1 MRILIIE
8 DDPLIGDGLKT
19 GLNKSGF
26 TADWFDN
33 GKDGQEALLQSGY
46 DAVVL
51 DLTLPEIDGL
61 DILRQ
66 WRARKRKEP
75 ILILTARGDV
85 NDKINGLNLGADD
98 YLSKPFSLGEVVA
111 RLNALIRRSSGEIS
125 EIIKY
130 KNISFNPHT
139 KQTLLNGKVNDIE
152 AEQCAPNAKVVE
164 ALADDIN
171 TPAALAALH
180 EIATNLNKAETMAE
194 KASLKGEFMAS
205 AYLLG
210 LLYQSPEAWFKGDES
225 ADEDAE
231 IEAKIKARAEAK
243 KNKDW
248 ATADKIRDELKAAGI
263 VLEDSPTGT
272 SWKRA

>member
-1 MRILIIE
+1 MH
-8 DDPLIGDGLKT
+8 
-19 GLNKSGF
+19 
-26 TADWFDN
+26 
-33 GKDGQEALLQSGY
+33 SGY

-139 KQTLLNGKVNDIE
+139 KQTLLNGKEIFL
-152 AEQCAPNAKVVE
+152 APKE
-164 ALADDIN
+164 TAL
-171 TPAALAALH
+171 LEL
-180 EIATNLNKAETMAE
+180 
-194 KASLKGEFMAS
+194 
-205 AYLLG
+205 
-210 LLYQSPEAWFKGDES
+210 LLYNRNRVMSKGSIEQKLYS
-225 ADEDAE
+225 WDEDVASNAVE
-231 IEAKIKARAEAK
+231 VHIHYLRK
-243 KNKDW
+243 KLGKDIVKTVNKLGY
-248 ATADKIRDELKAAGI
+248 I
-263 VLEDSPTGT
+263 LED
-272 SWKRA
+272 K

>member
-1 MRILIIE
+1 MSKSLGNFYNVDEII
-8 DDPLIGDGLKT
+8 
-19 GLNKSGF
+19 
-26 TADWFDN
+26 
-33 GKDGQEALLQSGY
+33 GKYPAEALRLLFLTTHYHQPFNFTFAGLEQ
-46 DAVVL
+46 AKAVL
-51 DLTLPEIDGL
+51 D
-61 DILRQ
+61 
-66 WRARKRKEP
+66 KF
-75 ILILTARGDV
+75 
-85 NDKINGLNLGADD
+85 
-98 YLSKPFSLGEVVA
+98 Y
-111 RLNALIRRSSGEIS
+111 NAL
-125 EIIKY
+125 
-130 KNISFNPHT
+130 
-139 KQTLLNGKVNDIE
+139 LKVNDIE

-194 KASLKGEFMAS
+194 KARLKGEFMAS

>member
-111 RLNALIRRSSGEIS
+111 RLNALIRRSSCEIS

-139 KQTLLNGKVNDIE
+139 KQTLLNGKEIFL
-152 AEQCAPNAKVVE
+152 APKE
-164 ALADDIN
+164 TAL
-171 TPAALAALH
+171 LEL
-180 EIATNLNKAETMAE
+180 
-194 KASLKGEFMAS
+194 
-205 AYLLG
+205 
-210 LLYQSPEAWFKGDES
+210 LLYNRNRVMSKGSIEQKLYS
-225 ADEDAE
+225 WDEDVASNAVE
-231 IEAKIKARAEAK
+231 VHIHYLRK
-243 KNKDW
+243 KLGKDIVKTVNKLGY
-248 ATADKIRDELKAAGI
+248 I
-263 VLEDSPTGT
+263 LED
-272 SWKRA
+272 K